1 MWQEYTSFV
10 KSAVLCD
17 HTVAGI
23 YLLLKDSKYARTL
36 VWNVQQ
42 GKMELLMFTV
52 AMEKAEQSL
61 MLFDLFNHVL
71 VDRAS
76 PLVCLRSN

>member
-1 MWQEYTSFV
+1 MWQEHTSFV

-23 YLLLKDSKYARTL
+23 HLLLKDSKYTRTL

-42 GKMELLMFTV
+42 GKTEILMFTV

-61 MLFDLFNHVL
+61 MLFDQFNHVL
-71 VDRAS
+71 VDRTS

>member
-1 MWQEYTSFV
+1 
-10 KSAVLCD
+10 
-17 HTVAGI
+17 
-23 YLLLKDSKYARTL
+23 
-36 VWNVQQ
+36 
-42 GKMELLMFTV
+42 MELLMLTV

-61 MLFDLFNHVL
+61 MLFDQFNHVL